1 MADNKQATGPEEH
14 ITPEAAAPD
23 MPGPAPGPDLT
34 AGEAVTLEH
43 EGKAALFEMGEALP
57 DPGDVVVPF
66 EKIDEL
72 IKERNAAA
80 REAVEREEEAAPGNN
95 DKTVEAEQ
103 PKPRRGRPP
112 KADKAEPAAPEKTA
126 EAAKPRRGRPS
137 QVDKAAP
144 DGAKP
149 PKRDKTSQSKK
160 AAEKPAPAKGEAPA
174 QWPEMPPEPVIPPR
188 PVEEGKIVYLKMSE
202 LHSFHTFRDHPY
214 KVLDDAKMTELVGT
228 IKVHGIMTP
237 ATVRPEKD
245 GNGYEIIAGH
255 RRRRGG
261 ELAGLDEIPC
271 IVRDMTDIEAVREM
285 KISNKQRG
293 DPLPSELAKLLDLE
307 MEAIKH
313 QGARPAGMDE
323 KDAGK
328 RSAEIVGENNGM
340 NYKKVMRYIRL
351 NSLVPELLNMVDDKK
366 MGFMPAVELSFIRP
380 KNQRLIAVSIEGE
393 QATPSLSQAQK
404 LRELDKD
411 NKLNGDVID
420 GILSQ
425 EKKEVDKVIIS
436 TAELNNYFGKEATPR
451 EMKDQIIALLDE
463 WKSKQPP
470 ELAKPEKKADL
481 EK

>member
-1 MADNKQATGPEEH
+1 MADNEQAKIPEEH

-23 MPGPAPGPDLT
+23 MPGSAPVPDLT
-34 AGEAVTLEH
+34 TEEAAMLEH
-43 EGKAALFEMGEALP
+43 EGKAALFEMGESLP
-57 DPGDVVVPF
+57 DPGDIPGPIP
-66 EKIDEL
+66 EAQKPEW
-72 IKERNAAA
+72 ERPLA
-80 REAVEREEEAAPGNN
+80 
-95 DKTVEAEQ
+95 DLEAEK
-103 PKPRRGRPP
+103 PTPRRGRPP
-112 KADKAEPAAPEKTA
+112 KADKPGKAAPAPKTEKPKEPGKMP
-126 EAAKPRRGRPS
+126 EAAKPRRGRPAKA
-137 QVDKAAP
+137 DKAAP
-144 DGAKP
+144 DETKP

-160 AAEKPAPAKGEAPA
+160 AAEKPAPAKGEVPA
-174 QWPEMPPEPVIPPR
+174 QWPEIPPEPAIPPR

-214 KVLDDAKMTELVGT
+214 KVQDDAKMTELVGT

-271 IVRDMTDIEAVREM
+271 IVRDMTDLEAVREM

-293 DPLPSELAKLLDLE
+293 DPLPSEFAKLLDLE